1 MRNIAGASRGPSVQS
16 VQRAL
21 ALLEILADEGGEMGV
36 TELGR
41 RLGVHKAT
49 ASRLLATLAE
59 HALVERNP
67 LTDKYRL
74 GFGVVRLAAATVGRL
89 DLVQQARPVLE
100 QLAERTGE
108 TVNLA
113 ILDQDWAVNIDQ
125 VTGASA
131 VVSVSWVGKRTP
143 LHATSSGKVLLA
155 HAPAEVRERI
165 LSGPLPRLTRRTIVD
180 PGALRR
186 QLAEAVAR
194 GYAFTVEELEV
205 GLNAVA
211 APVRQAGG
219 EVVAAI
225 SVSGPAYRVTPAR
238 IPMLVQSVRLAA
250 AEISRRMGHVERRES
265 VAR

>member
-1 MRNIAGASRGPSVQS
+1 
-16 VQRAL
+16 
-21 ALLEILADEGGEMGV
+21 
-36 TELGR
+36 
-41 RLGVHKAT
+41 
-49 ASRLLATLAE
+49 
-59 HALVERNP
+59 
-67 LTDKYRL
+67 
-74 GFGVVRLAAATVGRL
+74 
-89 DLVQQARPVLE
+89 
-100 QLAERTGE
+100 
-108 TVNLA
+108 VNLA
-113 ILDQDWAVNIDQ
+113 ILDGEWAVNIDQ

-155 HAPAEVRERI
+155 YAPAEVRERV

-180 PGALRR
+180 PEALRR
-186 QLAEAVAR
+186 QLAEAAAR

-211 APVRQAGG
+211 APVHQAGG

-238 IPMLVQSVRLAA
+238 IPTLGQTVRLAA